1 MWILIPLLFGASHL
15 FTPMLRDPYKA
26 QKFRKKYQV
35 ENPDE
40 EISDKHAAHLFP
52 LSLLSHIARYAYWQG
67 MIPNPKET
75 QNALKQF
82 ANLAE
87 NFSMVPRRVNQSDHK
102 KMDNEIARAIADR
115 GKTRLSSEEKKRAQE
130 QLDYAKKYAA
140 EYVPELLSV
149 IVEFYKP
156 LLS

>member
-1 MWILIPLLFGASHL
+1 
-15 FTPMLRDPYKA
+15 MLRDPYKA
-26 QKFRKKYQV
+26 RKLRKKYKA

-40 EISDKHAAHLFP
+40 DISDKHAAHLFP
-52 LSLLSHIARYAYWQG
+52 LSLLSRIAQYAFWQG
-67 MIPNPKET
+67 KIPNPNET
-75 QNALKQF
+75 QNVLKQF
-82 ANLAE
+82 ANLDE

-102 KMDNEIARAIADR
+102 KMDNKIASAIADC
-115 GKTRLSSEEKKRAQE
+115 GTTRLSSEEKKRAQE

-149 IVEFYKP
+149 IVEAYKP

>member
-1 MWILIPLLFGASHL
+1 
-15 FTPMLRDPYKA
+15 MLRDPYKA
-26 QKFRKKYQV
+26 RKFRKRYEA

-40 EISDKHAAHLFP
+40 DISDKHAAHLFP

-67 MIPNPKET
+67 KIPNPKET

-82 ANLAE
+82 ANLPE

-102 KMDNEIARAIADR
+102 KMDNQIARAIADR
-115 GKTRLSSEEKKRAQE
+115 GITKLSSEEKKRAQE

-140 EYVPELLSV
+140 EYVPELLSW
-149 IVEFYKP
+149 IVEAYKP